1 MERIDPDLMRRYA
14 AGACTPEERRKV
26 EQWLDQDD
34 NLFDEPAGNPP
45 APYDQAAAW
54 KELRDTSVRRANR
67 LRGVQ
72 HRRWMLGCVAFAM
85 CLVGLYV
92 LPPWQETVKTA
103 GDDLTVYEPAPGRIM
118 QITLPD
124 STRVWLAGGSRLTHP
139 RRFSATDRQ
148 VTLVRGKAFLDV
160 AANPRKP
167 FLLTTDDVRVTVLG
181 TRFQV
186 ENFPET
192 AAVQVAL
199 ESGSIRVSSV
209 TAGSRQLRPDQE
221 ITLDRKRGTLT
232 LEDHPG
238 LQHLTGWKDNLL
250 HFRDA
255 ALDEVLS
262 ELGRHYGVRMDID
275 SGVNRGI
282 PVTGTFDNLPL
293 SRILSLLGH
302 STGLHFTLR
311 HKTVNVSAKATIQ
324 TMQ

>member
-1 MERIDPDLMRRYA
+1 MERIDPDLMKRYA
-14 AGACTPEERRKV
+14 AGTCTPEERRKV

-34 NLFDEPAGNPP
+34 NLFDEPAGNAP
-45 APYDQAAAW
+45 AAYDQAAAW
-54 KELRDTSVRRANR
+54 KELRDTSIGHASQLRR
-67 LRGVQ
+67 VQ
-72 HRRWMLGCVAFAM
+72 HRRWILGCVAFAM
-85 CLVGLYV
+85 CVLGLYIMY
-92 LPPWQETVKTA
+92 PWQENAKTA
-103 GDDLTVYEPAPGRIM
+103 GSDLAVYEPAPGRIL

-124 STRVWLAGGSRLTHP
+124 STRVWLAGGSCLTHP
-139 RRFSATDRQ
+139 RQFSATDRQ
-148 VTLVRGKAFLDV
+148 VTLVHGKAFLDV

-192 AAVQVAL
+192 TAVQVVL
-199 ESGSIRVSSV
+199 ESGSIQV
-209 TAGSRQLRPDQE
+209 TTTAAGSRQLRPGQE
-221 ITLDRKRGTLT
+221 LTFDSKPGTLT

-238 LQHLTGWKDNLL
+238 LLHLTGWKDNLL
-250 HFRDA
+250 HFRNA
-255 ALDEVLS
+255 VLDEVLS

-275 SGVNRGI
+275 SGVNRSI

-324 TMQ
+324 TMP